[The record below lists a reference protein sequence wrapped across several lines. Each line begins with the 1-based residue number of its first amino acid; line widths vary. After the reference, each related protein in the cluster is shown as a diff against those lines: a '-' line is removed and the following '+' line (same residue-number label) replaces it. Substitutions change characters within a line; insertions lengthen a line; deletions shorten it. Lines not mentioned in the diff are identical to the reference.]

1 MVLPDLNNED
11 FHKLLKEKMDSF
23 STKAPDG
30 LWNGI
35 SNELNQTVDDE
46 LNTENQLID
55 TKLREAASK
64 SKIAPEFIWY
74 GIEQKL
80 NLDRVW
86 NNMQP
91 ELNRIKR
98 TYLFR
103 KSISYISAAAILL
116 LFLRSCS
123 FDNMLQ
129 KPVFVEIENQNTSV
143 NDNIQKNA
151 ELPSSEDEPNSNN
164 SGKIDLANN
173 NRNFKSQQ
181 KKNQLEG
188 AFGTTKQIEININ
201 DIALKQ
207 INESIKQLTG
217 NKETTNAGNN
227 ETINADKNE
236 SLNAGNS
243 QTTNADKNEPSII
256 EMENREFKLN
266 NEFVATPDVRDSH
279 LKNKT
284 KIEYRLG
291 LITSIKSSLI
301 TNYDN
306 SAKLNRLRAED
317 IQLMPNPSFS
327 YGVQIIA
334 KKSAHSFIAEFWYDY
349 KEKQEYSYSLSGRRH
364 SDIIEIS
371 YVRFNLLYRPILF
384 SYGKTSVNAVAGAYL
399 SNLKGSS
406 LSSTMPNRNLD
417 LSELNNWNPG
427 ILLGIGQEHKIG
439 SSLVIDYGLR
449 NEIGLNSIYK
459 TKGNIHSKSNLM
471 GFSAFVALAYRFQ

>member
-1 MVLPDLNNED
+1 MVLPDLNNEE
-11 FHKLLKEKMDSF
+11 FHKQLKEKMDSF

-129 KPVFVEIENQNTSV
+129 KPVIVEIENQNTSV

-151 ELPSSEDEPNSNN
+151 EPPSSEVEPNLNN

-188 AFGTTKQIEININ
+188 AFGTIKQIEINRN

-207 INESIKQLTG
+207 INESIKQLS
-217 NKETTNAGNN
+217 GNN
-227 ETINADKNE
+227 ETINADNNE

-243 QTTNADKNEPSII
+243 QTTDADKNEPSII
-256 EMENREFKLN
+256 ELENREFKLN
-266 NEFVATPDVRDSH
+266 NEFAANSNIIDSH

-306 SAKLNRLRAED
+306 SAKLNRLRA
-317 IQLMPNPSFS
+317 
-327 YGVQIIA
+327 
-334 KKSAHSFIAEFWYDY
+334 
-349 KEKQEYSYSLSGRRH
+349 
-364 SDIIEIS
+364 
-371 YVRFNLLYRPILF
+371 
-384 SYGKTSVNAVAGAYL
+384 
-399 SNLKGSS
+399 
-406 LSSTMPNRNLD
+406 
-417 LSELNNWNPG
+417 
-427 ILLGIGQEHKIG
+427 
-439 SSLVIDYGLR
+439 
-449 NEIGLNSIYK
+449 
-459 TKGNIHSKSNLM
+459 
-471 GFSAFVALAYRFQ
+471 

>member
-143 NDNIQKNA
+143 NDNIKKNA

-188 AFGTTKQIEININ
+188 TFGTTKQIEINRN

-207 INESIKQLTG
+207 INESIKQLS
-217 NKETTNAGNN
+217 GNN

-236 SLNAGNS
+236 
-243 QTTNADKNEPSII
+243 PSII
-256 EMENREFKLN
+256 ELENREFKLN
-266 NEFVATPDVRDSH
+266 NEFAANSNVIDSH

-317 IQLMPNPSFS
+317 FQLMPNPSFS

-334 KKSAHSFIAEFWYDY
+334 KKSAHSIIAEFWYDY

-399 SNLKGSS
+399 SNLKGSR